1 MPALT
6 LYITNKNYS
15 SWSIRPWLVMRH
27 FGIVFEER
35 MTPLDAQD
43 KVSGIR
49 RISGT
54 GKVPCLIAQEPD
66 GDLVLWE
73 SLAILEYLAE
83 LFGDLPLWP
92 GRAADRARARVIA
105 NEMHAGF
112 TALRRECPM
121 NLRRPPVPLAVGD
134 DVIDDV
140 RRVVEI
146 WRECLARSGGPFLF
160 GEFGIA
166 DAMFAPVYSRI
177 ISYRLSSDPV
187 VGQFGTAL
195 SALPAWQEWITAAMR
210 ETAVIDMMER

>member
-1 MPALT
+1 M
-6 LYITNKNYS
+6 
-15 SWSIRPWLVMRH
+15 
-27 FGIVFEER
+27 
-35 MTPLDAQD
+35 PLDAQG
-43 KVSGIR
+43 KVPGIM

-54 GKVPCLIAQEPD
+54 GKVPCLIAQKPD
-66 GDLVLWE
+66 GDLTLWE

-83 LFGDLPLWP
+83 LLGDLPLWP
-92 GRAADRARARVIA
+92 NRAADRARARVIA

-112 TALRRECPM
+112 NALRQECPM
-121 NLRRPPVPLAVGD
+121 NLRRPTVPLTVRD
-134 DVIDDV
+134 NVIDDV

-195 SALPAWQEWITAAMR
+195 SALPAWQEWAAAAMR
-210 ETAVIDMMER
+210 ETVVNDMMER